1 MALSTPSVSWR
12 TELVASLRTHFWLKS
27 IGTTVFM
34 TVFFIAYFAVLNHP
48 VRPVTLMPVLAID
61 HWIGVQP
68 WTLAWYVSLWLYVPG
83 VPALLRDRGELIA
96 FGWAA
101 GALAVAGLT
110 VFVAWPSA
118 VPPLAVDWS
127 CFAGFGELKELD
139 ATGNACP
146 SLHVA
151 FAVFAAL
158 AADFLLRRRR
168 AAKRWR
174 VVNALWALGIVY
186 STMATKQHVA
196 LDAIA
201 GTGFG
206 VAAMALWEGLRRRG
220 AAQALTCAD
229 SVRVEF

>member
-1 MALSTPSVSWR
+1 
-12 TELVASLRTHFWLKS
+12 
-27 IGTTVFM
+27 
-34 TVFFIAYFAVLNHP
+34 
-48 VRPVTLMPVLAID
+48 
-61 HWIGVQP
+61 
-68 WTLAWYVSLWLYVPG
+68 VPG
-83 VPALLRDRGELIA
+83 VPALLRDRRELIA

-127 CFAGFGELKELD
+127 RFAGFGELKELD

-158 AADFLLRRRR
+158 AADFLLGRRG

-174 VVNALWALGIVY
+174 IANALWALGIVY

-206 VAAMALWEGLRRRG
+206 VAAMALWDGFRRRSG
-220 AAQALTCAD
+220 AA
-229 SVRVEF
+229 